1 MRVKAVIGF
10 AGIGFSVASGEVAD
24 LPDAIAESAIRA
36 GQAEAIAEPTAKQTI
51 TKANKKVTKK

>member
-10 AGIGFSVASGEVAD
+10 AGIGFSVAVGEVAD

-36 GQAEAIAEPTAKQTI
+36 RQAEAIAEPTAKQTT